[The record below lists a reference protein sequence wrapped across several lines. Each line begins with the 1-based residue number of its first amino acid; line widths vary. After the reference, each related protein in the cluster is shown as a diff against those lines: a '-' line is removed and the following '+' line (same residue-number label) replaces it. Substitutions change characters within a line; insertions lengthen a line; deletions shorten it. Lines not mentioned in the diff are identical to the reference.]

1 MSDNK
6 KVSIFMGGTGA
17 NTASEA
23 LTNLGAAPAAAYA
36 QANTARGTA
45 NDAYAQAN
53 TARSTANDAYA
64 ATNSAANTV
73 RVSQNGASTLSAKQ
87 LNFVNTANVKIAVT
101 DSGNGNA
108 NITFELGSGG
118 GTLSNIAISSNSVFA
133 TNANA
138 FNFINTSSVQVT
150 VAPGINGNA
159 NISFTSSGGGGG
171 GTVVVRDNFTGDGN
185 TTNFTMSTE
194 AEDENHVLVFVDLVF
209 QSENAYSVSG
219 DTLAFATAP
228 EDGSA
233 VDVYIYGGGVGSTV
247 VTSDVFTGTGS
258 CTSFTLTQTG
268 STSRTFVYIDGVS
281 QRPQYD
287 YQVSGTALSLNVA
300 PASASV
306 IEVRTLSAFNTV
318 DIDVAP
324 VSITSDKFTGTG
336 SCTQF
341 TMSQSG
347 TTDSTFVF
355 LNGVAQKPGTNY
367 TIGGAGNNIITM
379 AAAPSNGS
387 VLEVRSMGAFKIV
400 ENQSRIDSDV
410 FTGDGN
416 TTIFTLS
423 TSTISKKA
431 LVFID
436 GVAQKPLTDY
446 NVGGNKITF
455 AEAPPDGSSIEVR
468 SISPFIFSASGVEPA
483 YDQANLALTRATS
496 AYGQANLAYAQA
508 NTVYGQANA
517 AYGQANLAYAAAN
530 TRVLKTGDT
539 ITGTLAIQQTQEKI
553 NVTATALG
561 ANLTVDILDGA
572 ITYLTSNAT
581 ANSTLN
587 IRGNSTVLLDTVMS
601 TGQSM
606 TTVVMVTNGSTGF
619 RIANLQ
625 IDGTTV
631 SPKWAANTV
640 PTANTN
646 SIDVYA
652 FTMIKTAANT
662 YTVLGSKTQF
672 AS

>member
-1 MSDNK
+1 MANK
-6 KVSIFMGGTGA
+6 KVSVFMGGTGA
-17 NTASEA
+17 NTASDA

-36 QANTARGTA
+36 
-45 NDAYAQAN
+45 
-53 TARSTANDAYA
+53 A
-64 ATNSAANTV
+64 ANSAANTV

-138 FNFINTSSVQVT
+138 FNFINTSSVSVT

-233 VDVYIYGGGVGSTV
+233 IDVYIYGGGVGSTV

-318 DIDVAP
+318 DIDVTP
-324 VSITSDKFTGTG
+324 VSITSDTFTGTG

-355 LNGVAQKPGTNY
+355 LNGVSQKPGTNY

-483 YDQANLALTRATS
+483 YDQANLALTTATGS
-496 AYGQANLAYAQA
+496 YGQANAAYARA
-508 NTVYGQANA
+508 NVVYGQANA
-517 AYGQANLAYAAAN
+517 AYAQANAAYSAAN

-572 ITYLTSNAT
+572 VTYLTSNAT

-587 IRGNSTVLLDTVMS
+587 IRGNSTVLLDTVMT

-625 IDGTTV
+625 IDGTAV

-652 FTMIKTAANT
+652 FTMIKTASNT